1 MAFGRSLI
9 TRAKLFNHHKFTP
22 SFQYIHHHHNDN
34 TQEDHSETLN
44 PQFSRQN
51 RSFTTTGVFNPTFRH
66 SESSYS
72 FNSVLNGSILARNMS
87 TSSSSAAI
95 EDETGKVE
103 YMSDVAGVLSDGSV
117 DVATQQGVQVV
128 SEVAVAAADSYFP
141 VAALQYLIDYIHTY
155 TGLPWWGSIAATTV
169 LIRWLALPVMINQ
182 LKTTSK
188 LTLMRPKLEEIK
200 QEMQDRGMS
209 PTAVKE
215 GQQQMSQLF
224 KEYGVTPW
232 TPLKGL
238 LIQGPVFLSFFFAIQ
253 NMVEKVPSF
262 KEGGAFWFVDLTTPD
277 SFYIFPVLTALT
289 FWITVECNMQE
300 GMEGNPAGATMKKVM
315 RVFALITVPITMS
328 FPKAIFCYWI
338 TSNLFSLF
346 YGLVIRAPNVKKLL
360 GIPNIPVARV
370 TTAQPAFSFTEALKK
385 YVQAQQ
391 RQSPP
396 PSNPSN
402 TTSVPTQTAKPANQ
416 NKPAVSSVLSQRIR
430 SLENQVKG
438 RKKGKKK

>member
-1 MAFGRSLI
+1 MAFRRSLI
-9 TRAKLFNHHKFTP
+9 TRAKLFNQHKFAP
-22 SFQYIHHHHNDN
+22 SFQFILHQND
-34 TQEDHSETLN
+34 TDDSKTLN

-51 RSFTTTGVFNPTFRH
+51 RSFTSTGLFNTAFRNP
-66 SESSYS
+66 EASY
-72 FNSVLNGSILARNMS
+72 SVLNGLNLARNMS
-87 TSSSSAAI
+87 SSRAIDEAA
-95 EDETGKVE
+95 GKME
-103 YMSDVAGVLSDGSV
+103 YMSDVAGVLSDGGVEVVS
-117 DVATQQGVQVV
+117 QQGVAAV

-141 VAALQYLIDYIHTY
+141 VAALQYLIDYVHTY
-155 TGLPWWGSIAATTV
+155 TGLPWWGSIAATTI
-169 LIRWLALPVMINQ
+169 LIRWLAVPLMINQ

-209 PTAVKE
+209 PTAVTE
-215 GQQQMSQLF
+215 GQQRMSQLF

-238 LIQGPVFLSFFFAIQ
+238 LIQGPVFVSFFFAIQ

-338 TSNLFSLF
+338 TSNLFSLL
-346 YGLVIRAPNVKKLL
+346 YGSVIRAPTVKKLL
-360 GIPNIPVARV
+360 RIPVIPVAPV
-370 TTAQPAFSFTEALKK
+370 TTAPPAFSFTEALKK
-385 YVQAQQ
+385 YVEAQK
-391 RQSPP
+391 RQPP
-396 PSNPSN
+396 PPANPSN
-402 TTSVPTQTAKPANQ
+402 TSSIPTQTEKPANQ

-438 RKKGKKK
+438 RKKGKKR